1 MISSKSR
8 VEFESFLK
16 TIGDNSTSDGN
27 YYDKSTQKAWL
38 SWQASESRK
47 VSNEPIAEAIK
58 YAAMAGDLILIGALC
73 RLLTEP
79 RIDTFNKLSSMLH
92 GISDTLAVQELYD
105 WVLWNQRG

>member
-1 MISSKSR
+1 MSNNKSR
-8 VEFESFLK
+8 VEFEGFLK
-16 TIGDNSTSDGN
+16 TIGDNSSSDGD

-47 VSNEPIAEAIK
+47 TDNEPIAEAIK
-58 YAAMAGDLILIGALC
+58 CAAMAGDLILIGALC

-79 RIDTFNKLSSMLH
+79 KIDTFNKLSSMLH
-92 GISDTLAVQELYD
+92 GISDTLTVQDLHD